1 MWWYRP
7 DWRKPTDCWI
17 WGSALHPLTTT
28 WDTHSVVLWTFPPS
42 FAMNFFKTKPRTPPD
57 LVRGLRDAINR
68 LESGA
73 PGGETRRKVRMIS
86 LALWAR
92 LLSFW
97 VERFLLGNGR
107 RFQKPPAN
115 QSNLVRGWRWA
126 ILALTRLT
134 ADWSLSIR
142 TSTRA
147 HCPARTGDLQHRPP
161 SAPRPEYLQVR
172 VRSEEGCRPDIQQP
186 PASADRFT
194 MAHSWIS

>member
-1 MWWYRP
+1 MLPRRWYGFVNLSQINLVLVYSLQWVKISRNFVSWVLLTCVQIMWWYRP

-28 WDTHSVVLWTFPPS
+28 RDTHSDVLWAFPPT

-86 LALWAR
+86 WALSAG

-107 RFQKPPAN
+107 RF
-115 QSNLVRGWRWA
+115 
-126 ILALTRLT
+126 
-134 ADWSLSIR
+134 
-142 TSTRA
+142 
-147 HCPARTGDLQHRPP
+147 
-161 SAPRPEYLQVR
+161 
-172 VRSEEGCRPDIQQP
+172 
-186 PASADRFT
+186 
-194 MAHSWIS
+194 